1 MKVGSTILRISIS
14 TALSILF
21 EIGIFKQ
28 RVGTASEIK
37 QRALLLSSEAAD
49 IFLLRVRGGASSQQR

>member
-1 MKVGSTILRISIS
+1 M
-14 TALSILF
+14 LF